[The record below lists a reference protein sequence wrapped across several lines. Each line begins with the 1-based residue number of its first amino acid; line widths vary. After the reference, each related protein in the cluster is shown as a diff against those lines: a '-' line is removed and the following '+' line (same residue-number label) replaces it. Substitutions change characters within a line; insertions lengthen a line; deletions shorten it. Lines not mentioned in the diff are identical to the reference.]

1 MTKKTTGRNYW
12 SDANNQKFGKER
24 YKNNNL
30 ASCSGRQSYLQSFQS
45 KFYSKTFV
53 LLPKLETSKVS
64 GNVLTFISFS
74 AHVNAAI
81 HSNMNLKKIDNLIT
95 WRLT

>member
-30 ASCSGRQSYLQSFQS
+30 ASCRGRQSY
-45 KFYSKTFV
+45 
-53 LLPKLETSKVS
+53 
-64 GNVLTFISFS
+64 
-74 AHVNAAI
+74 
-81 HSNMNLKKIDNLIT
+81 
-95 WRLT
+95 